1 MAKVVQVDGITMIS
15 AELENLLKMI
25 LMRGLIQKVDKD
37 VIQVVESKWQ
47 ITKKIIH
54 HSLKHLSHIPNA
66 KIITF
71 L

>member
-1 MAKVVQVDGITMIS
+1 MAEVVQVNGITMIS

-54 HSLKHLSHIPNA
+54 HSLEHLSHIPNA